1 MKKNI
6 FIIIMIFVLAVAISC
21 TKEEKVKVLL
31 PGGTPLL
38 AVGGILDD
46 KRFEFTVVNGQDPLL
61 AGFKEGKH
69 DIIIAPL
76 NLGAK
81 LYIANISSY
90 KLDSIITSNNTYLVS
105 TKEINGIKDIE
116 GKKVLAY
123 GNGSTPSLVLNSA
136 ISLNNIS
143 ANIEYR
149 NSVSDVMGELLS
161 GKNEFEYFLSDEP
174 NISKVKASSETK
186 YYTYDLSTAVEA
198 SIVIHAS
205 LFVNDKVDSSTLN
218 VIKENIN
225 KMNSK
230 PEEYSNSI
238 VNKNEYFKNLGVEV
252 IKMAIPNANI
262 TYKKASESIDE
273 INEYYNLLNK
283 YLPNVLNGKVPE
295 QTFYN

>member
-1 MKKNI
+1 
-6 FIIIMIFVLAVAISC
+6 MIFVLAVAISC